1 MCTRFSQLE
10 RRFSSGSGFTLVELL
25 AVIAIVGVLA
35 LLASGAVNRALDG
48 ARRAECAGNLSTL
61 GKAFHMY
68 IADQSVFPQKNPKD
82 QPQDWLVSVAPYLG
96 NNSKV
101 MCCPV
106 DRVVDGKTVD
116 FRSTIDTNLV
126 TNYGISYW
134 LAEGIATGGG
144 GTTTK
149 RLPSP
154 VNLPSASKVGV
165 LVDSRNNWVKETQ
178 PDRVWAAHGGQA
190 NMLFF
195 DGHVES
201 RKVSDFIIS
210 GKVAAFAEPK

>member
-1 MCTRFSQLE
+1 MDQ
-10 RRFSSGSGFTLVELL
+10 GGFTLVELL
-25 AVIAIVGVLA
+25 AVIAILGVLA
-35 LLASGAVNRALDG
+35 ALLFGAGSRVIEG
-48 ARRAECAGNLSTL
+48 ARRAECLSNLSTL
-61 GKAFHMY
+61 GKAFHMH
-68 IADQSVFPQKNPKD
+68 ISDQSVFPQKRAKD

-96 NNSKV
+96 SHKGV
-101 MCCPV
+101 MCCPSH
-106 DRVVDGKTVD
+106 RVVNGKTVE

-144 GTTTK
+144 GTTSQ

-165 LVDSRNNWVKETQ
+165 LVDAKNNWVKETQ
-178 PDRVWAAHGGQA
+178 PDRLWAAHGQNA

-201 RKVSDFIIS
+201 RPVAEFISNNI
-210 GKVAAFAEPK
+210 VPNFAEPR